1 MANAFSLH
9 IYHSS
14 SFNDNLYHR
23 KSENDFLSELS
34 YWFDY
39 KWIEHM
45 LYIATKM
52 SPLATDSSKSVLHST
67 APAPISHIMYWNH
80 HDGAYG
86 RCCGA
91 LMPTVDPNAATAAK
105 ADGSTTHISKV
116 HFLFPLLSVSK
127 SYRATITIH
136 CLKYS
141 HTLWRLCW
149 LAKVLAATIALAHS
163 S

>member
-1 MANAFSLH
+1 MHFHCTFTIHLH
-9 IYHSS
+9 SMTICIIEKVKMI
-14 SFNDNLYHR
+14 F
-23 KSENDFLSELS
+23 FLSYPIDLITNELNTCS
-34 YWFDY
+34 TLPP
-39 KWIEHM
+39 KWVLLQQIHPKV
-45 LYIATKM
+45 YYTRRHQ
-52 SPLATDSSKSVLHST
+52 PL
-67 APAPISHIMYWNH
+67 ISHIMYWNH